1 MIYETGYNCKM
12 ENKNSLFSQNEN
24 SGKMFNMAL
33 MSSSTDV
40 RPAPKLRAQ
49 CQNRCVTL
57 VDKLDLS
64 IKRYNKAMIRKWR
77 NQKEI
82 RILFM

>member
-1 MIYETGYNCKM
+1 MRQVAIVKW
-12 ENKNSLFSQNEN
+12 KIKKLLFSQNEDA
-24 SGKMFNMAL
+24 GKMFKMAL

-49 CQNRCVTL
+49 CDQNRGVTL

-64 IKRYNKAMIRKWR
+64 IKRYK
-77 NQKEI
+77 
-82 RILFM
+82 

>member
-24 SGKMFNMAL
+24 SGKVFNMAL

-49 CQNRCVTL
+49 GDQNCCVTL

-64 IKRYNKAMIRKWR
+64 IKRYK
-77 NQKEI
+77 
-82 RILFM
+82 